1 MGWTEQHRRNA
12 RRVGLRYPSDLT
24 DAEWALI
31 EPLIPPG
38 RRGGRPRKVDMR
50 EVMNAIFYILGTGC
64 QWAALPKDLPPRS
77 TVFHHFALLRTG
89 QTLWRIHDALFAAE
103 RKRHHRNPEPTLAV
117 KVAAGELAAVV
128 PVKDVGADRAR
139 HDRFPNLTRQG
150 AGLAGAEKSKRQP
163 NWTLMRS

>member
-103 RKRHHRNPEPTLAV
+103 RKRHHRNPEPTLGIIDAQ
-117 KVAAGELAAVV
+117 AI
-128 PVKDVGADRAR
+128 
-139 HDRFPNLTRQG
+139 
-150 AGLAGAEKSKRQP
+150 AGAPKGGLRRPQAMTVASGSRAASATSSSMPKAC
-163 NWTLMRS
+163 